1 MTRRLLAV
9 LFVCLSI
16 GSVAALAA
24 DKPDFTGKW
33 KLNTEK
39 SDFGPMP
46 KPQKVDYVIAHKDPE
61 LIVKSTATT
70 QMGEVANESKIVTD
84 GKEFTNTMR
93 GQEIKGTAKWEG
105 KVLVVHQELDMQGTV
120 IRLEQKW
127 TMAEDGKSITQEI
140 SISTPQGELK
150 QKAVLDKV

>member
-1 MTRRLLAV
+1 MTRRLFAT

-16 GSVAALAA
+16 GSLAAVAA
-24 DKPDFTGKW
+24 DKPDFSGKW

-46 KPQKVDYVIAHKDPE
+46 KPEKVDYVIAHKDPE
-61 LIVKSTATT
+61 LNVKSTATT

-105 KVLVVHQELDMQGTV
+105 KVLVVHQELEMQGTT
-120 IRLEQKW
+120 IRLDQKW
-127 TMAEDGKSITQEI
+127 TLSEDGKSITQEI